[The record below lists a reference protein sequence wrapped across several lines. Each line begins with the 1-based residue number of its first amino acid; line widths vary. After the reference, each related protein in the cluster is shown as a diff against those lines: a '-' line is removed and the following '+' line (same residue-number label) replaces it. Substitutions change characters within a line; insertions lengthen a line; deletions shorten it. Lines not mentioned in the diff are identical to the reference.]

1 MEKPLL
7 TETGQNAPTTR
18 DPDLTNFLN
27 HVELIRAKFVEI
39 ETISDRIDS
48 LTASIESSTTSKE
61 FSRAHASFRDEIHK
75 ASVIIRTIKSQVD
88 ALEVS
93 NKDFQARFEEG
104 RQSEINYRKASW
116 AAFNN
121 RLRSSI
127 VTFNKAQGGFES
139 VYNKRTE
146 TSGLNQDLTPSPDA
160 SPVGIAGKALASAF
174 HEEDAI
180 KRDDMKRLEKS
191 LVEIR
196 EAFLQ
201 IATLVESQGELLD
214 CIEFNTVNAK
224 NYSHEAQKQL
234 ISARKKQRKALFL
247 KAMCILLLL
256 CALGGIILG
265 IVKAVQ

>member
-1 MEKPLL
+1 L
-7 TETGQNAPTTR
+7 TESGLNGPTTR
-18 DPDLTNFLN
+18 DPDLANFLN
-27 HVELIRAKFVEI
+27 HVELIRNKFSEI
-39 ETISDRIDS
+39 DAISERIGTLS
-48 LTASIESSTTSKE
+48 ASIESSTTAKE

-75 ASVIIRTIKSQVD
+75 ASAIIRTIKSQVD

-93 NKDFQARFEEG
+93 NKDFEG
-104 RQSEINYRKASW
+104 RFTEGRESEINYRKASW

-127 VTFNKAQGGFES
+127 VMFNKAQGGFES
-139 VYNKRTE
+139 VYIKRTE
-146 TSGLNQDLTPSPDA
+146 ASGLNRDLTSSPDS
-160 SPVGIAGKALASAF
+160 SPMGLAEKALATAF
-174 HEEDAI
+174 NEEDAI

-247 KAMCILLLL
+247 KAMCVLLLL
-256 CALGGIILG
+256 CALGGLIFGII
-265 IVKAVQ
+265 KAVK